1 MPSWVTLRPLYCS
14 RFPVVGG
21 GGMGREQ
28 HWPWWVRR
36 DRVRTCCHQWGV
48 GVGQGTRKR
57 WELSE
62 AHKAGTAGHL
72 QCHLVVPTA
81 LQEALVFPC
90 FR

>member
-1 MPSWVTLRPLYCS
+1 MVGAEGQGQDLLPPM
-14 RFPVVGG
+14 GG
-21 GGMGREQ
+21 GG
-28 HWPWWVRR
+28 
-36 DRVRTCCHQWGV
+36 
-48 GVGQGTRKR
+48 GQGTRKR